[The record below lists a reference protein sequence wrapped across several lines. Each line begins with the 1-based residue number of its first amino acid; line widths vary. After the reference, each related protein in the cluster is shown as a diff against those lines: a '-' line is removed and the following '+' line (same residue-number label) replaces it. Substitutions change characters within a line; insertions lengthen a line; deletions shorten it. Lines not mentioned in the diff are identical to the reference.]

1 LNANLLELS
10 QLTLLEAYG
19 FQYARGRNTNLLSR
33 EDGGLYVTVF
43 YAPWIDDCNR
53 VVPLQ
58 GHFVYKN
65 YTPGGTKS
73 LNMLGIFRRKHCA
86 HFEVFCTRC

>member
-1 LNANLLELS
+1 MNANLLELS

-43 YAPWIDDCNR
+43 YAPWVDDCNR
-53 VVPLQ
+53 AVRLQ
-58 GHFVYKN
+58 GHFVETKI
-65 YTPGGTKS
+65 TPWYVTS
-73 LNMLGIFRRKHCA
+73 H
-86 HFEVFCTRC
+86 